1 MEVFSTSL
9 ENEYGLLANALE
21 SLKDDHGKPLY
32 NQSMIYEWIN
42 RVRKFGNQQSFFN
55 KKYYKEKKQ
64 KSKNSF

>member
-1 MEVFSTSL
+1 MGVFSTSL

-42 RVRKFGNQQSFFN
+42 RVRKFGNQ
-55 KKYYKEKKQ
+55 
-64 KSKNSF
+64 